1 MKILLLLFVL
11 VTCNN
16 LGLASVEPVRN
27 TKQGN
32 SKNIIKRKK
41 YKPVGASEKQY
52 GLKVDVQSTG
62 IPTYKD
68 YKVMRSNEKDIAFPS
83 NKNKWPRQKLT
94 KNNEWKRNDNMKTSK
109 EKGSKEWKRSNNNM
123 WKNSKE
129 VSSFGEKIQGPV
141 VAQEK
146 LKINSNMIKV
156 HTNGNKIARVGHNGE
171 RPGQNKE
178 VVGLNNVPHH
188 DKSKRIWEIEKR
200 AKSDFPN
207 LKKMDEGTD
216 NIKKHWADNKS
227 KNGKENSPSV
237 MGPKQKGATNSQDL
251 NMDLLRKGLEDEALQ
266 KLRDLDKKILELQAA
281 DLLFKEKEEKT
292 INTISNPSTSNQS
305 SNFYVAWIHAA
316 TTYMKDFLNS
326 F

>member
-11 VTCNN
+11 VMCHN

-32 SKNIIKRKK
+32 SKNIIKRKI

-83 NKNKWPRQKLT
+83 NGNKWPRQKLT
-94 KNNEWKRNDNMKTSK
+94 RNNEWKRNDNMKTSK
-109 EKGSKEWKRSNNNM
+109 EKGSKEWKRSNNNT

-141 VAQEK
+141 IAQEK

-207 LKKMDEGTD
+207 LKKMGEGTD
-216 NIKKHWADNKS
+216 DIKKHSADSKS
-227 KNGKENSPSV
+227 KNGKESSPSV

-281 DLLFKEKEEKT
+281 DLLFKKKERRG
-292 INTISNPSTSNQS
+292 INTISNTSTSNQS

-316 TTYMKDFLNS
+316 TTYMNIFLDS